1 MKILN
6 QHIGAMYLWA
16 IAILLAL
23 ATFSSYAL
31 GVFPVPLV
39 LAVLIC
45 SVVEVLVYKVHKK
58 HAIRIPY
65 SGIITG
71 LIIGSV
77 APYNAPL
84 MAILVASV
92 VAILTKVF
100 VKTKHGNVFNPA
112 VIGLLVGL
120 AVFSLG
126 DAWWTASSYS
136 VLGVAIPL
144 SILFIIAAY
153 LAKRLITAAAFVV
166 VVVIISVATSN
177 SAISLPVIES
187 AILNVNYFFALLML
201 ADPKTSPHKNSAQ
214 IVYGLGVAL
223 ISSFLI
229 IFGAQYGLLIALLVG
244 NLGYLLYRKMA

>member
-1 MKILN
+1 MRILG

-16 IAILLAL
+16 IAILLSL
-23 ATFSSYAL
+23 AAFSSYTL
-31 GVFPVPLV
+31 GVFPVPLI
-39 LAVLIC
+39 LAVIIC

-92 VAILTKVF
+92 VATLTKVF
-100 VKTKHGNVFNPA
+100 VKTKHGNIFNPA
-112 VIGLLVGL
+112 VAGLLVGL
-120 AVFSLG
+120 AVFSIG
-126 DAWWTASSYS
+126 DAWWTASSYGI
-136 VLGVAIPL
+136 LGIAIPL
-144 SILFIIAAY
+144 SLLFVVAAY
-153 LAKRLITAAAFVV
+153 LAKRLLTAAAFVA
-166 VVVIISVATSN
+166 VVVIISIATSS
-177 SAISLPVIES
+177 SAISLFGIES

-214 IVYGLGVAL
+214 IVYGVGIAL
-223 ISSFLI
+223 ISSLLI
-229 IFGAQYGLLIALLVG
+229 IGGIQYGLLLALLLG
-244 NLGYLLYRKMA
+244 NLGYLLYRKIG

>member
-1 MKILN
+1 MKILG
-6 QHIGAMYLWA
+6 QHIGAMYLWS
-16 IAILLAL
+16 IVILLAL
-23 ATFSSYAL
+23 AAFSSYTL

-39 LAVLIC
+39 LAVVAC
-45 SVVEVLVYKVHKK
+45 SVVEVLVYKVHKN
-58 HAIRIPY
+58 HVIRIPY

-92 VAILTKVF
+92 VAILTKAF
-100 VKTKHGNVFNPA
+100 VKTKHGNIFNPA

-126 DAWWTASSYS
+126 DAWWTASSYGT
-136 VLGVAIPL
+136 LGVAIPL
-144 SILFIIAAY
+144 SLLFVIAAY
-153 LAKRLITAAAFVV
+153 LAKRLLSAAAFVAAV
-166 VVVIISVATSN
+166 VAISLATSN
-177 SAISLPVIES
+177 STMSLPLVES

-214 IVYGLGVAL
+214 IAYGLGVAL
-223 ISSFLI
+223 ISSILI
-229 IFGAQYGLLIALLVG
+229 ILGVQYGLLLALLAG